1 MLRVSKLNLPY
12 TNFNKHMKPYWRY
25 NKDTLNETH
34 AMKEQAFYR
43 WRDQGKPRES
53 DNIFL
58 LNIIRQKRNLE
69 ENKG

>member
-34 AMKEQAFYR
+34 AMKEQAFYVDFPPAISR
-43 WRDQGKPRES
+43 IQVE
-53 DNIFL
+53 
-58 LNIIRQKRNLE
+58 
-69 ENKG
+69 